1 MVRVRVV
8 GVTLRVV
15 GYIVKER
22 DEKKTSETLRRV
34 SLYQKSALYGFRPL
48 LCRQVP
54 PLKSKDVKYGF
65 GTPSRTA
72 VVLR

>member
-1 MVRVRVV
+1 MIDFLRSVWYVYPGVRVV

-34 SLYQKSALYGFRPL
+34 SLYQKSALYGFI
-48 LCRQVP
+48 VP
-54 PLKSKDVKYGF
+54 ASTSTKK
-65 GTPSRTA
+65 
-72 VVLR
+72 